1 MTHRPFENLARDL
14 VKLHPETVANAAQ
27 HAQDNKPKR
36 KRRPTPHVI
45 VRQAEPVVS
54 VSVDPRVMA
63 TALELAGGDA
73 RRLQIM
79 PDGGVLVRNHPRTDK
94 PQPNR

>member
-1 MTHRPFENLARDL
+1 MTHRPFENLVQDL
-14 VKLHPETVANAAQ
+14 VKLHPETVSNAAQ
-27 HAQDNKPKR
+27 HVEKNKPTR
-36 KRRPTPHVI
+36 KRRSS
-45 VRQAEPVVS
+45 PVVTVRRVEPTVS
-54 VSVDPRVMA
+54 VTVDPRVMA

-79 PDGGVLVRNHPRTDK
+79 SDGSVLVRNHPRTDK